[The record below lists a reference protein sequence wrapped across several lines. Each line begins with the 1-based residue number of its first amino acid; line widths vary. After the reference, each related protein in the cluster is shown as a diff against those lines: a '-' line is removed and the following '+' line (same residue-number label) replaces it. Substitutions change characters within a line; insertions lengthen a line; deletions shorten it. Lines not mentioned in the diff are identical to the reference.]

1 VSRERRESLREEEYV
16 LSLSLKTATESLLR
30 TVCGSEFQTAGAE
43 HRKAFFANVVV
54 VKADTLRSNSKQY
67 GGIHVVSPEEEKEGC
82 GGKDLQK
89 RKVLSLE

>member
-43 HRKAFFANVVV
+43 HRKARFANVVV
-54 VKADTLRSNSKQY
+54 VKADTLRSNSKQC
-67 GGIHVVSPEEEKEGC
+67 GGIHVVSPEEEKESC